1 MAMEERREFVTI
13 EVSAQELAPLL
24 ADDPDSI
31 CLVAIWDK
39 DTEPVVVDVHSL
51 LRNHPQGE

>member
-1 MAMEERREFVTI
+1 MEERREFVTI

>member
-1 MAMEERREFVTI
+1 MEERREFVTI

-24 ADDPDSI
+24 ADDPDAI

-39 DTEPVVVDVHSL
+39 DTEPVVADVHSL